1 MFAAGSA
8 YPFSCRPEDV
18 WEALL
23 TDQENYFFVDVQA
36 KNPLRAIRGFH
47 RKAGKIGGEQNT
59 LLQLVKFYDPQK
71 AGMSGISGQS
81 GNRLRRPGQQAA
93 KIGI

>member
-1 MFAAGSA
+1 MSWVRVSRRVVMTACIGKRIGCIARA
-8 YPFSCRPEDV
+8 IP
-18 WEALL
+18 
-23 TDQENYFFVDVQA
+23 FFVDVQA
-36 KNPLRAIRGFH
+36 KNPLRAIRSFH

-59 LLQLVKFYDPQK
+59 LLQLVKFYDPEK